1 MSHFPCCPNIVL
13 SVGYAI
19 RGETLVYISPEIVAV
34 ALIGL
39 LICAC
44 ILLIIL
50 FIGVVDAKGHDV
62 ASWQLWFIG
71 IMFTPLAVA
80 LYAAILPDRGGDVAA
95 PNSRGAEQG
104 SMASG
109 CDSSTEAFSNQFF
122 DGN

>member
-13 SVGYAI
+13 SVGYPI
-19 RGETLVYISPEIVAV
+19 RGENLVYISPEIVAL

-39 LICAC
+39 LICAY
-44 ILLIIL
+44 ILLIAL
-50 FIGVVDAKGHDV
+50 FIGVVDAKGHNV

-95 PNSRGAEQG
+95 PNFRGAEQG

-109 CDSSTEAFSNQFF
+109 CDPSTEAFSNQFF
-122 DGN
+122 EGN